1 MDYQGYLWV
10 HGQEPHSD
18 QNKNVSVH
26 EVPEDSLVPLFV
38 LADNDT
44 EDLEDMEDILV
55 VCDTTVIDKKH
66 TDVIYSGWGG
76 EANPALMKPLLTQSN
91 LTRFKGGL
99 I

>member
-38 LADNDT
+38 LAYMVT
-44 EDLEDMEDILV
+44 EVMEDVKDILV
-55 VCDTTVIDKKH
+55 C
-66 TDVIYSGWGG
+66 
-76 EANPALMKPLLTQSN
+76 M
-91 LTRFKGGL
+91 
-99 I
+99 